1 MKILNK
7 ILSIALLAFLFTSC
21 AESRIMAQQ
30 EGEYISEQEFYDEL
44 QPYGTWI
51 YDQQYG
57 NVWIPDVEEDFKPYA
72 TRGYWAMTDAGNTW
86 VSDYPWGWAAFHYGR
101 WHYDNYYGW
110 EWSPGSEWAPAWV
123 TWRDGG
129 GYYGWAPME
138 PNINYDTYYNDN
150 NYAIN
155 DNYWVF
161 APYAYINS
169 PNVYNYYVP
178 YNRVSVII
186 RNTNWVRNRYTYNNR
201 SYYSPRREDIQRYSS
216 RPVRVYNINNVS
228 RPSRVTV
235 NNNNINIYRPGV
247 RTNTGAR
254 PARVVD
260 ATAYRQQNPAQRI
273 GGIDRSRGTRYN
285 PANASKLA
293 EAARTNNPDGR
304 IVRVNNNNASV
315 DGRPNNGRPVSNQP
329 TVTPDNNNRPG
340 RGTRP
345 LTGDAQQQRNIDRQ
359 QGDVQ
364 QQQMRRQQQQIRE
377 QQRQQQATQ
386 QSQADQQS
394 QMVIQ
399 QRQQQQQAREQQR
412 QQREQQRQDQLSRGT
427 RAITD
432 DARAQQEQARQQQLQ
447 QQQQQVR
454 QQQEQQR
461 QQQEQTRQQQ
471 LLQQQQQVRQQ
482 QEQQRQQQEQQRQQQ
497 LLQQQQ
503 QVRQQQEQQ
512 RQQQELQR
520 QQVQQQQRQQQQ
532 EQMRQQQEQ
541 QRQQAQQQQRQQQQ
555 AREQQRQQQEQQRQQ
570 QQEQQRQQQQEQQ
583 RQMRQ
588 QQEQQRQQQQPRE
601 TGGGRPVRN

>member
-30 EGEYISEQEFYDEL
+30 GGEYISEQEFYDEL
-44 QPYGTWI
+44 QPYGTWV
-51 YDQQYG
+51 YDQRYG

-123 TWRDGG
+123 NWRDGG

-138 PNINYDTYYNDN
+138 PGVNYDTYYDDN

-178 YNRVSVII
+178 YNRVNVII
-186 RNTNWVRNRYTYNNR
+186 RNTSWVRNRYTYNNH
-201 SYYSPRREDIQRYSS
+201 SYYSPRREDIQRYSP

-247 RTNTGAR
+247 RTNTSAR

-273 GGIDRSRGTRYN
+273 GGTDRSRGTRYN
-285 PANASKLA
+285 PTNASKLA

-304 IVRVNNNNASV
+304 IVRVNNNNANV
-315 DGRPNNGRPVSNQP
+315 DGRPNNGRPVSNQVAP
-329 TVTPDNNNRPG
+329 GRPVTNPATTVPENNNNRPS

-345 LTGDAQQQRNIDRQ
+345 VTGDAQQQRNIDMQ
-359 QGDVQ
+359 QGDAQ
-364 QQQMRRQQQQIRE
+364 QQQVRRQQQTRE
-377 QQRQQQATQ
+377 QQRQQQAAQ
-386 QSQADQQS
+386 QQAGQQN
-394 QMVIQ
+394 QNVDQ

-412 QQREQQRQDQLSRGT
+412 QQREQQRQQQLSRGM
-427 RAITD
+427 RSSD
-432 DARAQQEQARQQQLQ
+432 NDQVQQQEQARQQQQ
-447 QQQQQVR
+447 QMRQQQVQQQQVR

-461 QQQEQTRQQQ
+461 QQV
-471 LLQQQQQVRQQ
+471 QQQQQVREQQRQQ

-497 LLQQQQ
+497 A
-503 QVRQQQEQQ
+503 QQEQ
-512 RQQQELQR
+512 
-520 QQVQQQQRQQQQ
+520 V
-532 EQMRQQQEQ
+532 RQQQEQ
-541 QRQQAQQQQRQQQQ
+541 QRQQAQQQQRQQEQARQQQEQQRQQAQQQQQ
-555 AREQQRQQQEQQRQQ
+555 ARDQQRQQQEQQRQQ
-570 QQEQQRQQQQEQQ
+570 QQEQQRQQQEQQ
-583 RQMRQ
+583 RQQRQ
-588 QQEQQRQQQQPRE
+588 QQEQQRQQSQPAE
-601 TGGGRPVRN
+601 SSGGGRPVRN